1 MKTIDE
7 KEQLIVDFEVGMLQN
22 PIWDKMTRIL
32 IDIQIGKASK
42 EEFKKARELLKSVEE
57 KMDQ

>member
-7 KEQLIVDFEVGMLQN
+7 KEQLRVDFEVGMLQN
-22 PIWDKMTRIL
+22 PIWDKMTGIL

-42 EEFKKARELLKSVEE
+42 EEIEKARELLKSVEE